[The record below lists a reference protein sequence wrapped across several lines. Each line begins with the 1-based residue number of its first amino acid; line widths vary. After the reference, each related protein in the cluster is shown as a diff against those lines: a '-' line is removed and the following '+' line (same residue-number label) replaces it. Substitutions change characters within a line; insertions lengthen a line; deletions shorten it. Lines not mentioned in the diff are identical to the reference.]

1 MFCIHCFQEA
11 DRSNEPTGIDEFVV
25 AEKRVPTNN
34 TESGSMN
41 ERRLTTTSN
50 ETPFTVVDNYVEGN
64 GNEVFNKDDS
74 IVNSYL
80 RLTTV

>member
-25 AEKRVPTNN
+25 AKKRAPTNN
-34 TESGSMN
+34 TESGSTN

-50 ETPFTVVDNYVEGN
+50 ETPFTVVDNYVEE
-64 GNEVFNKDDS
+64 NENDVSHKGES
-74 IVNSYL
+74 GVKIQLS
-80 RLTTV
+80 